1 LAKLIRIVDDPYWW
15 TVALSSLVQ
24 LLMFI
29 RWIYRR
35 IRNDE
40 MMRAFVEDMAKIH
53 FCRTRTCCSKN
64 FVPDRELMRRSARQ
78 SIGSTCTTRGID
90 RPSIERQTSQND
102 ENYSHTRDDLAR
114 YFLAHANCA

>member
-1 LAKLIRIVDDPYWW
+1 VAKIIRIVDDPYWW

-53 FCRTRTCCSKN
+53 LPHTYTLLEKLC
-64 FVPDRELMRRSARQ
+64 ARQ
-78 SIGSTCTTRGID
+78 GID
-90 RPSIERQTSQND
+90 ASERPQINWIDHPDPR
-102 ENYSHTRDDLAR
+102 H
-114 YFLAHANCA
+114 

>member
-1 LAKLIRIVDDPYWW
+1 MMQLSTYVNSFLATIMRIFEDPYWW

-24 LLMFI
+24 LMIFI

-53 FCRTRTCCSKN
+53 LPHTYALLEKIC
-64 FVPDRELMRRSARQ
+64 DAQ
-78 SIGSTCTTRGID
+78 GID
-90 RPSIERQTSQND
+90 PPNRPRINWI
-102 ENYSHTRDDLAR
+102 DLAGPH
-114 YFLAHANCA
+114 Y

>member
-1 LAKLIRIVDDPYWW
+1 MVKIIRIVDDPYWW

-24 LLMFI
+24 LVMFI

-53 FCRTRTCCSKN
+53 LPHTYALLEKIC
-64 FVPDRELMRRSARQ
+64 ARQ
-78 SIGSTCTTRGID
+78 GID
-90 RPSIERQTSQND
+90 ASERPPINWI
-102 ENYSHTRDDLAR
+102 DLHNPR
-114 YFLAHANCA
+114 H

>member
-1 LAKLIRIVDDPYWW
+1 MVRAKDVTCAACGWLYQTRIPSFLGEELLAKIIRIVDDPYWW

-24 LLMFI
+24 LMIFI

-53 FCRTRTCCSKN
+53 LPHTYALLENIC
-64 FVPDRELMRRSARQ
+64 DAQ
-78 SIGSTCTTRGID
+78 GID
-90 RPSIERQTSQND
+90 PPSRPQINWI
-102 ENYSHTRDDLAR
+102 DLAGPR
-114 YFLAHANCA
+114 H